1 MADCEVKC
9 ITKPNPQS
17 AHEHITHIG
26 NPYANPPWK
35 WPREQVIA
43 SIDGGTN
50 TFYVVDPRSGKRSDV
65 GVVRSPGRSPYLR
78 TYADGDWN
86 NNLLSLQQCP

>member
-1 MADCEVKC
+1 MPDCQITC

-17 AHEHITHIG
+17 VHEHITHVG
-26 NPYANPPWK
+26 NPSQGWK

-43 SIDGGTN
+43 SIDAKEN
-50 TFYVVDPRSGKRSDV
+50 SFYVLDPYTGKRSNV
-65 GVVRSPGRSPYLR
+65 GVVRPAGRAAYLR

-86 NNLLSLQQCP
+86 DNLLSLNQCSI